1 MRSPRYTILI
11 ANRNTGAVRRLAVRR
26 RPLFLSAMAVLAV
39 PVVLA
44 LAGIGIGQ
52 ASQAE
57 YDALKLA
64 NENLRIENDSYR
76 EATGELA
83 EQVATLQTA
92 LAQLGDSSIDPA
104 TLAAIEK
111 LPAVVRSR
119 AMGGSTLQGAMAKQI
134 ASTST
139 PATTFG
145 VLRDL
150 LGSLEDRIDT
160 VRSRVEKQQALA
172 RATPSLFP
180 VAGFV
185 SSLYG
190 PRKDPFTG
198 GPDFHA
204 GVDFSAPHGTPV
216 KATADGT
223 VEAIGYMGNYG
234 NAIVLTH
241 GYGIG
246 TRYGHLSR
254 FAVQI
259 GQTVKRN
266 QIIGFVGST
275 GRATSS
281 HLHFEILLNKQ
292 PINPLR
298 ILAAPRSR

>member
-11 ANRNTGAVRRLAVRR
+11 ANRNSGVVRRLAVRR
-26 RPLFLSAMAVLAV
+26 RPLVAAALVVLAV
-39 PVVLA
+39 PVLIG
-44 LAGIGIGQ
+44 LAGVGLGR
-52 ASQAE
+52 ASHEE
-57 YDALKLA
+57 YEALRLA
-64 NENLRIENDSYR
+64 NENLRMENDSYR

-83 EQVATLQTA
+83 DQVATLQTA
-92 LAQLGDSSIDPA
+92 LTQLGESQIDPA

-111 LPAVVRSR
+111 LPAVVKSR
-119 AMGGSTLQGAMAKQI
+119 AMGGSSLQGDLARQI
-134 ASTST
+134 ATTSP

-150 LGSLEDRIDT
+150 LGSLEDRLDT

-180 VAGFV
+180 VAGFI

-204 GVDFSAPHGTPV
+204 GVDFSASRGTPV

-223 VEAIGYMGNYG
+223 VEAAGFQGNYG
-234 NAIVLTH
+234 NAITLGH

-246 TRYGHLSR
+246 TRYGHLSG
-254 FAVQI
+254 FAVTA
-259 GQTVKRN
+259 GQRVKRN
-266 QIIGFVGST
+266 QVIGYVGAT

-281 HLHFEILLNKQ
+281 HLHFEILLNGA
-292 PINPLR
+292 PVNPLV
-298 ILAAPRSR
+298 ILGRKR